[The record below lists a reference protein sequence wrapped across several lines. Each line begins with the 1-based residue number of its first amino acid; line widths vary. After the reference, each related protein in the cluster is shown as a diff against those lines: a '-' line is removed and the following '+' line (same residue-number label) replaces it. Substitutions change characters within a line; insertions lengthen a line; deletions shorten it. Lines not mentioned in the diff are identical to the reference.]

1 MTANIIN
8 LHFDDHCSTCGTHL
22 PPSTKAMW
30 DREAHE
36 ATCLQCVLDKKDSQ
50 TIDEALLEAI
60 GVPKK
65 TESGVAGASARREY
79 ERRHAKREAELEA
92 RFGRLAG
99 VVNFLIDDPQSARAW
114 AKGSEA
120 ERQLAEGLT
129 RRIGDRAVLLHDRR
143 IPRSRANIDHLAI
156 APSGVWVIDAKSYSG
171 PLQRRDKG
179 SWGKV
184 DYRVYINGRD
194 QSRLVNG
201 PLRQAEVVRS
211 ALGDEVVPIHTA
223 LCFVNVEWDFFLKPF
238 QIKGVWV
245 TYSKK
250 LCEKIAEPG
259 PLSPDEVMT
268 VANQLARGLPTAA
281 NK

>member
-1 MTANIIN
+1 LTAKIIS
-8 LHFDDHCSTCGTHL
+8 LRFADECSTCGTPL
-22 PPSTKAMW
+22 LPSTKALW
-30 DREAHE
+30 DREAHQ
-36 ATCLQCVLDKKDSQ
+36 ATCLHCVLDNQDRQ

-65 TESGVAGASARREY
+65 PDNGHAGASAQREF
-79 ERRHAKREAELEA
+79 ERRHQKREAELER
-92 RFGRLAG
+92 RFGKMSG
-99 VVNFLIDDPQSARAW
+99 VIKFLVDDPQSIRAW
-114 AKGSEA
+114 AKGSEG

-156 APSGVWVIDAKSYSG
+156 APSGVWVIDAKTYNGS
-171 PLQRRDKG
+171 LQRRDKG
-179 SWGKV
+179 GWGRV

-201 PLRQAEVVRS
+201 PLRQADVVRS
-211 ALGDEVVPIHTA
+211 VLGDEIVPIHMA

-250 LCEKIAEPG
+250 LCENISEPG
-259 PLSPDEVMT
+259 PLSGDEVLS
-268 VANQLARGLPTAA
+268 VSNRLAQGLRPAVGE
-281 NK
+281 